1 MLFWTQ
7 MVAKQFFLW
16 GEHHHLIPLAPIL
29 FEKYVLF
36 SHPLQDSLLLILLFA
51 IYAALRTI
59 LESSGRNAMHLI
71 NADFSYIC
79 SNIRLFSL
87 GLTHAYLIDTRIPP
101 CQFQRG
107 YPNLT
112 FPLLY
117 QSTNLGRI
125 LDPPLT
131 RHSLMETPD
140 TWILSSHHLSVHG
153 DPIPATVQRPVD
165 LFHQLNQYT

>member
-1 MLFWTQ
+1 M
-7 MVAKQFFLW
+7 
-16 GEHHHLIPLAPIL
+16 P
-29 FEKYVLF
+29 FEKYILRYRVIYNTNF
-36 SHPLQDSLLLILLFA
+36 SHPLQDSLLLTILFA

-59 LESSGRNAMHLI
+59 LEPSGRNAILI

-101 CQFQRG
+101 CHFQRG

-112 FPLLY
+112 SPLLY

-131 RHSLMETPD
+131 RYSLMEPPD

-165 LFHQLNQYT
+165 LFVQLSQYT